1 MLVEK
6 HATETYRLAAAIV
19 GVADA
24 ADVTQE
30 TFVSAW
36 QQLPKLRD
44 SGAFGPWLRR
54 ICVNRSRNW
63 LRTRGR
69 RPRAALDLG
78 DELGVADPRA
88 DFRAE
93 AEARAILEPAFESLS
108 VDQRAMLA
116 LHYSIGLS
124 ISEAA
129 DMLGIRIGTAKSRLS
144 AGLAV
149 LRREVDDPRHDV
161 ETEVVT

>member
-44 SGAFGPWLRR
+44 AGAF
-54 ICVNRSRNW
+54 
-63 LRTRGR
+63 
-69 RPRAALDLG
+69 D
-78 DELGVADPRA
+78 
-88 DFRAE
+88 
-93 AEARAILEPAFESLS
+93 
-108 VDQRAMLA
+108 AMA
-116 LHYSIGLS
+116 
-124 ISEAA
+124 AA
-129 DMLGIRIGTAKSRLS
+129 DLRQSIAELAAESRPAS
-144 AGLAV
+144 SRGAGS
-149 LRREVDDPRHDV
+149 RR
-161 ETEVVT
+161 